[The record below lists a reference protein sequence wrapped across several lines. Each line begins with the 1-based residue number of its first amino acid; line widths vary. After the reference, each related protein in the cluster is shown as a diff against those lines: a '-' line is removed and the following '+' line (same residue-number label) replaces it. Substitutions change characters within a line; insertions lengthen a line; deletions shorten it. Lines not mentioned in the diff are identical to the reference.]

1 MINRDQIFQSTD
13 SPNQNIKLELVEGCD
28 ICLGSVVIS
37 DVPAVRAAVFHVFHI
52 LMQTEFS
59 FPPPLT
65 WLAGCTPP
73 TRCSR
78 TLPLSG
84 APKVSGH
91 RVQI

>member
-1 MINRDQIFQSTD
+1 MTFQIGADESRAI
-13 SPNQNIKLELVEGCD
+13 S
-28 ICLGSVVIS
+28 LGSVVVSFVQELQFFTSFTSLGWI
-37 DVPAVRAAVFHVFHI
+37 F
-52 LMQTEFS
+52 FS
-59 FPPPLT
+59 TLT

-78 TLPLSG
+78 TLPLCG